1 MNPLPFFG
9 KVDLF
14 ILSNAPHSVG
24 RVFVI
29 FFIFSVILLKYLV
42 IPFKLSIYFATENM
56 KILLNFSG

>member
-1 MNPLPFFG
+1 M
-9 KVDLF
+9 
-14 ILSNAPHSVG
+14 VG

-56 KILLNFSG
+56 KILVNFSG